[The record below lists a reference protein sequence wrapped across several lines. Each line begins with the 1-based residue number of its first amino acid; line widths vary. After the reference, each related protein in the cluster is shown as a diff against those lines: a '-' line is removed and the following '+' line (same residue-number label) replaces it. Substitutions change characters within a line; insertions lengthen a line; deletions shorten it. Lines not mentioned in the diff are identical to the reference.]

1 MQSVLLTTSP
11 PITIDPEVMS
21 GVPVFHGTRV
31 PVQTLFDY
39 LLDDCTI
46 TEFLDNFP
54 SVSPAAAQTV
64 LVHAAYAVIQDASSE
79 DSHR

>member
-1 MQSVLLTTSP
+1 MQSVLTTASP

-21 GVPVFHGTRV
+21 GVPVFQGTRV
-31 PVQTLFDY
+31 PIQTLFDY
-39 LLDDCTI
+39 LLDDCTM

-64 LVHAAYAVIQDASSE
+64 LAHAARAVIQDATSE
-79 DSHR
+79 DSH